1 MIFKNFCVYVCLI
14 LIGTISVGV
23 TAQDKVD
30 FVKDI
35 KPILEKHCISCH
47 GPEKEEAFRIDDQES
62 TEYYLEPGS
71 SDDSDLY
78 QVLVSDDEDELMPPP
93 DEGIP
98 LTAEQ
103 IAVFKKWVDEGAQ
116 WPDDVELVDTS
127 TQEPEP
133 ETEATPEAPA
143 NGEKPVDKK
152 PVDKKVDKKSQQI
165 FNAIGSL
172 HPAAVHLPI
181 GLLLASGLF
190 ALFSLRGNFVMS
202 DCAYYCLWLGTIG
215 AIVACATGWWFSPM
229 ENRGTVSTFA
239 DLFDQKHPVFWHRT
253 GGLVVTAVAFLLA
266 LFAAGARNRDP
277 DDGMLWKIGLILL
290 AGGIGWVGHTG
301 GELHYPSDHYEDLEA
316 VFQGI
321 IGGGEANDADPK
333 AEKNDLPKNAEPQKD
348 EGGDIGKVSDQATL
362 ISGELNSRVAGF
374 VVNRC
379 CSRRV

>member
-1 MIFKNFCVYVCLI
+1 MIFKNFCVCFSVI
-14 LIGTISVGV
+14 LIAAISVGAS
-23 TAQDKVD
+23 AQDKVD

-47 GPEKEEAFRIDDQES
+47 GPDKEEAFRIDDHEAALS
-62 TEYYLEPGS
+62 YLEPGS

-78 QVLVSDDEDELMPPP
+78 QVLVSDDDEELMPPP
-93 DEGIP
+93 EDGIP
-98 LTAEQ
+98 LSKEQ

-116 WPDDVELVDTS
+116 WPEDVELVDTS
-127 TQEPEP
+127 SQEPAP
-133 ETEATPEAPA
+133 ESQADPA
-143 NGEKPVDKK
+143 GAEEDKPPVEKNKK
-152 PVDKKVDKKSQQI
+152 ADVKTQRI
-165 FNAIGSL
+165 YNAIGSL
-172 HPAAVHLPI
+172 HPAAVHLPV

-215 AIVACATGWWFSPM
+215 AIIACATGWWFSPM
-229 ENRGTVSTFA
+229 ENRGTVSAFA

-253 GGLVVTAVAFLLA
+253 GGLIVTAVAFLLA

-316 VFQGI
+316 VFQDI
-321 IGGGEANDADPK
+321 VGGGEAKDADPK
-333 AEKNDLPKNAEPQKD
+333 AEKKDPPEINDPD
-348 EGGDIGKVSDQATL
+348 GEGSDVGKVSDQ
-362 ISGELNSRVAGF
+362 SP
-374 VVNRC
+374 
-379 CSRRV
+379 